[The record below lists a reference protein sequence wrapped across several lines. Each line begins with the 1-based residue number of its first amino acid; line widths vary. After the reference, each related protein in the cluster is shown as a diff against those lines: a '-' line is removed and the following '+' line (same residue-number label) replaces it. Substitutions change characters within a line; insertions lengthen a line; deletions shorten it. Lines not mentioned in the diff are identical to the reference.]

1 MRQELKAINLVI
13 SFALLSAAPAF
24 AQAQSPQTTPEA
36 TASTVAYV
44 YVQTLKGVNVYDA
57 AADGKLTLVKGSPFA
72 TTGQMVGSNGKYF
85 ISAGTDLMHVYPVES
100 NGAIGKQVA
109 ENNTQDYVSSACK
122 GGTGTASANLDH
134 TGQQLYVELNLP
146 GSCEFLQSFN
156 IGKDSGELTYV
167 GTTDAHNNPYPYN
180 EGQVISFIGND
191 KFAYVGPSPISAFE
205 LESNGALDA
214 VNSFSEQDPA
224 PTVSDALWS
233 AMNVKADPTNH
244 LAVSGFEYVPEDG
257 SNEQVGP
264 FQIASYTV
272 DASGNIATTNTLAD
286 MPTSTVLPETLN
298 MSPSGKLLAV
308 AGTYSL
314 NNDGF
319 AGEAGLQVFHFN
331 GASPIT
337 TYGKPLLTNVPIYFI
352 HWDNNNHLYA
362 VSDKLYVFTVT
373 PTSMSQAPGSPYTL
387 PALCESSG
395 DDCSWGLAV
404 VPKL

>member
-1 MRQELKAINLVI
+1 MNRTYKAFRFVAC
-13 SFALLSAAPAF
+13 FALFSAAAAF
-24 AQAQSPQTTPEA
+24 SQTPSAEATPEN
-36 TASTVAYV
+36 TGSTVAYV

-72 TTGQMVGSNGKYF
+72 TVGELVGSNGKYF

-100 NGAIGKQVA
+100 NGAIGKQVS

-156 IGKDSGELTYV
+156 IGKDSGELTYI
-167 GTTDAHNNPYPYN
+167 GITDAHNNPYPYGL
-180 EGQVISFIGND
+180 GQVISFIGND

-205 LESNGALDA
+205 RESNGALDA
-214 VNSFSEQDPA
+214 LNSFSEQDPA
-224 PTVSDALWS
+224 PTVSGAKWS

-244 LAVSGFEYVPEDG
+244 LAVSGFEYTPADG
-257 SNEQVGP
+257 YNQQVGP

-272 DASGNIATTNTLAD
+272 DASGNIATTNTLDD
-286 MPTSTVLPETLN
+286 MATSTVLPQTLN

-308 AGTYSL
+308 AGTYDLS
-314 NNDGF
+314 NYGYT
-319 AGEAGLQVFHFN
+319 GEAGLQVFHFN

-337 TYGKPLLTNVPIYFI
+337 TYGKPLLTNESIYFI
-352 HWDNNNHLYA
+352 RWDNNNHLYA

-373 PTSMSQAPGSPYTL
+373 PTSVSQAPGSPYTL
-387 PALCESSG
+387 PALCKSQG
-395 DDCSWGLAV
+395 DSCSWGLAV
-404 VPKL
+404 VPK